1 MLDLFLINFSFSDL
15 TIVGFSVFVFA
26 VLGVLSAIQALMTTR
41 TSQGAIAWSVTL
53 LTLPFVA
60 VPAFWI
66 LGRNKFIGYVDA
78 RRGQAGEVFKD
89 LEEATRTIEPY
100 VVNLGKQYGEAR
112 ALEKLAR
119 MPFTSHNDTRLLV
132 DGAETFKAIFDGIES
147 AREYVLVEFFIIN
160 DDELGRQLKEIL
172 IRKAQAGVAIYLLYD
187 DVGSSRISNAYLQD
201 LHASGVQVTGM
212 KTTRG
217 WGNRFQL
224 NFRNHRKIV
233 VVDGRVAF
241 IGGHNVGDEYMG
253 KHAKLTP
260 WRDTHLEFSGP
271 AVLSAQL
278 TFVED
283 WYWATEQ
290 IPKIRWEPQPS
301 QNSNQ
306 TVFVLPSGPADE
318 FETCGL
324 FFMHAINSAKER
336 IWIATP
342 YFVPDEGIITAL
354 QLAALR
360 GVEVRILIP
369 GLPDKPMIKMAAM
382 TYVPQVTEAGVEMY
396 EYGDGFMHQKV
407 VLVDQGLAA
416 VGTAN
421 FDNRSFRLNFE
432 VTVLT
437 IDDEFACEVE
447 QMLVKDFSKSTRI
460 DPADLA
466 SRPWWSKL
474 GGKVARLFAPVL

>member
-1 MLDLFLINFSFSDL
+1 
-15 TIVGFSVFVFA
+15 
-26 VLGVLSAIQALMTTR
+26 
-41 TSQGAIAWSVTL
+41 
-53 LTLPFVA
+53 
-60 VPAFWI
+60 
-66 LGRNKFIGYVDA
+66 
-78 RRGQAGEVFKD
+78 
-89 LEEATRTIEPY
+89 
-100 VVNLGKQYGEAR
+100 
-112 ALEKLAR
+112 
-119 MPFTSHNDTRLLV
+119 
-132 DGAETFKAIFDGIES
+132 
-147 AREYVLVEFFIIN
+147 
-160 DDELGRQLKEIL
+160 L
-172 IRKAQAGVAIYLLYD
+172 IRKSRSGVAIYLLYD
-187 DVGSSRISNAYLQD
+187 DVGSSRITKAYVQD
-201 LHASGVQVTGM
+201 LAASGVHVTGM

-241 IGGHNVGDEYMG
+241 VGGHNVGDEYMG

-260 WRDTHLEFSGP
+260 WRDTHLAFSGP

-290 IPKIRWEPQPS
+290 IPKIRWQPQPS
-301 QNSNQ
+301 EKSNR
-306 TVFVLPSGPADE
+306 TIFVLPSGPADE

-396 EYGDGFMHQKV
+396 EYGEGFMHQKV

-437 IDDEFACEVE
+437 IDNEFACEVE
-447 QMLVKDFSKSTRI
+447 QMLKKDFAKSTRI
-460 DPADLA
+460 DAADLA
-466 SRPWWSKL
+466 SRPWWSKV